1 MIPKNA
7 LSKHFQVYR
16 ERTIWAAWLVE
27 LDNKDDYLVGVVTD
41 AVTGLYLVVYHVA
54 EDVIILHVPI
64 WPQAPRELLRRTAQ
78 VLGASLPTIMGT
90 EVEAEALCKSI
101 ANVGKMIIDEASA
114 GPKFDAS
121 KKVSPRAKK
130 S

>member
-7 LSKHFQVYR
+7 LTKHFNVYR

-27 LDNKDDYLVGVVTD
+27 LDNRDDYLVGVVTD
-41 AVTGLYLVVYHVA
+41 AIAGLYLVVYHVA

-64 WPQAPRELLRRTAQ
+64 WSQMKVEVLRRTAQ

-90 EVEAEALCKSI
+90 EVEAEALCLSI
-101 ANVGKMIIDEASA
+101 GNVGKMIIDELAT
-114 GPKFDAS
+114 GPFDAS
-121 KKVSPRAKK
+121 KKVSSRAKK